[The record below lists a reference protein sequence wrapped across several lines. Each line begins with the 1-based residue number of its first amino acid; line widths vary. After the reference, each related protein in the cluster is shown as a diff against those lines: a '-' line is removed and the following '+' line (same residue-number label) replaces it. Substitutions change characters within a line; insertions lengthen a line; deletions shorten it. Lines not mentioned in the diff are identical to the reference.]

1 MISFFPYGFLVAA
14 AQLAL
19 TGFWMRRRGDSLR
32 RRFQILAWGAY
43 GWLLLALVVFP
54 LPTDCGSPGSHV
66 EWILPR
72 VNLRPFYYGE
82 QPILR
87 AVAADIL
94 GNLLLTLPA
103 GVALGFSRIS
113 RRWAIAWAGLT
124 LGIGLEG
131 AQLAVSLGLG
141 CAYRAVD
148 INDLLLN
155 AAGVWLGAG
164 LVRLARRKV
173 TLRRSAM
180 SPADPGE

>member
-1 MISFFPYGFLVAA
+1 MISFFPDVFLLAVA
-14 AQLAL
+14 QMVL
-19 TGFWMRRRGDSLR
+19 GEFWMRRRGVSLR
-32 RRFQILAWGAY
+32 RRISILAWGAY

-54 LPTDCGSPGSHV
+54 LPVDCSSPGSNL
-66 EWILPR
+66 EWILSR

-82 QPILR
+82 QPIPR
-87 AVAADIL
+87 VVAADIL

-103 GVALGFSRIS
+103 GAYLSLSSVSN
-113 RRWAIAWAGLT
+113 RWVIAWAGLT

-164 LVRLARRKV
+164 LVRLARHKMA
-173 TLRRSAM
+173 LRRSAD
-180 SPADPGE
+180 SSANPGE

>member
-1 MISFFPYGFLVAA
+1 MISFFPHGFLLAA
-14 AQLAL
+14 SQVVL
-19 TGFWMRRRGDSLR
+19 TDFWMQRRGESLR
-32 RRFQILAWGAY
+32 RRLQALAWGAY

-54 LPTDCGSPGSHV
+54 LPADCGSPGSNV
-66 EWILPR
+66 EWILSR

-82 QPILR
+82 QPIPR
-87 AVAADIL
+87 VVAADIL

-103 GVALGFSRIS
+103 GAYLSLSSVSN
-113 RRWAIAWAGLT
+113 RWVIAWAGLT

-164 LVRLARRKV
+164 LVRLARHKMA
-173 TLRRSAM
+173 LRRSAD
-180 SPADPGE
+180 SSANPGE